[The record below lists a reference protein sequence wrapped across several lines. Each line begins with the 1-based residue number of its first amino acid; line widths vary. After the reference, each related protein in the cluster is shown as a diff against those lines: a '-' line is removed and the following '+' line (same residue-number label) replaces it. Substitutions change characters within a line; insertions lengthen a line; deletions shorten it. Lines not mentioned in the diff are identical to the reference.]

1 MDSSPDT
8 SAAAEGKAEIGYG
21 GGGAGTS
28 NSSLGNY
35 SRDAQT
41 DGPGLRG
48 EENFLEMRQFLK

>member
-1 MDSSPDT
+1 MDSSPDA
-8 SAAAEGKAEIGYG
+8 SAASENGKAEIGYG

-48 EENFLEMRQFLK
+48 D